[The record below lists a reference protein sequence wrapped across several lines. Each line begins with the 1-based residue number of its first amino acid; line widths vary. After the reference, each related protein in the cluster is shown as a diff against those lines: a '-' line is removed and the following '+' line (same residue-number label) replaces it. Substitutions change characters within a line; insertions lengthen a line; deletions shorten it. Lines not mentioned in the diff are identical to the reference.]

1 MSLMTGMPRTATV
14 VAKEEA
20 ELLEIP
26 YQAFACLLAAHP
38 EIPAIL
44 SRLVAERA
52 AKNTAAYEKLKAMH
66 SVDLAETLREE
77 NILKRFLRILA
88 GGTREKVPIRR

>member
-1 MSLMTGMPRTATV
+1 
-14 VAKEEA
+14 
-20 ELLEIP
+20 
-26 YQAFACLLAAHP
+26 
-38 EIPAIL
+38 
-44 SRLVAERA
+44 VAERA

>member
-1 MSLMTGMPRTATV
+1 MSTGQFV
-14 VAKEEA
+14 LKV
-20 ELLEIP
+20 LV
-26 YQAFACLLAAHP
+26 LLAAYVLGS
-38 EIPAIL
+38 IPSALIL

-88 GGTREKVPIRR
+88 GGTREKAPVQR